1 MRTYAAIIVCFCPFL
16 IPPRCFFLLS
26 IFTDAILY
34 RWFFFASFS
43 VRCLVFIFLS
53 MHTSFA
59 HFSYAYQ
66 PYALIMTMCTL
77 FLLFLANTE
86 HLNFCEEF
94 DAVGFVFTGHVSVIS
109 SMCIKP
115 HCQPEYFSIYIQI
128 LIVPLFSVGKHFFI
142 LRGINSVEKIKTKT
156 KWDKKNNH
164 PKWMPLLGINLSKY
178 QFDGTFN
185 NAGIF
190 ILLR

>member
-1 MRTYAAIIVCFCPFL
+1 MFFFCFRFSPMPFFTGDFFFCFFFCPLLGVYLSFNAHQFRPFQL
-16 IPPRCFFLLS
+16 CVSTLCFDNDNVHS
-26 IFTDAILY
+26 
-34 RWFFFASFS
+34 
-43 VRCLVFIFLS
+43 
-53 MHTSFA
+53 
-59 HFSYAYQ
+59 
-66 PYALIMTMCTL
+66 

-86 HLNFCEEF
+86 HLNFCKEF